1 MGSLDYFSPEKAFA
15 AAFVVRR
22 PAAIVDELGGVL
34 KNFGGSLGEDTAGL
48 RDDLAGPLGGEF
60 GLALDGPL
68 LPTPS
73 WKLVVEVYDT
83 ARFQAALGHVEDA
96 FNRKTAKTG
105 GKPLRTG
112 QETVDGRTYYTV
124 AGGDPNPLTEAHYTF
139 ADGYLI
145 AAPSRALV
153 ARALEAKASR
163 ITLAHSSQ
171 FAQLAPR
178 DHYADFSGVVYQNLA
193 PSVAPIAGLLG
204 SFLPKQAG
212 GEPAGFVQGLSTM
225 KPSLIAAYGEPDRL
239 TVATGSNPLG
249 SGLAGLMTGSLAGI
263 VGNAVPLPQFR
274 GRQMQGS
281 RQR

>member
-1 MGSLDYFSPEKAFA
+1 MGSLEYFSPEAAFA

-22 PAAIVDELGGVL
+22 PGTIVDELGGVL
-34 KNFGGSLGEDTAGL
+34 KSLGGSLGDETAGL
-48 RDDLAGPLGGEF
+48 RDDLAAPLGGEF
-60 GLALDGPL
+60 ALALDGPVF
-68 LPTPS
+68 PTPS

-112 QETVDGRTYYTV
+112 QETVDGRTYYMV
-124 AGGDPNPLTEAHYTF
+124 GGGDPNPLTEAHYTF